1 MILAPAPLACCAIL
15 LGPRLDP
22 RPLATGGDATRIGGA
37 PKLAARRRA
46 VRGSEGIF
54 FGIAG
59 TGGASTALGTA
70 GEDEESRN
78 VLSVIDPELPLR
90 CSPPD
95 VDPALE
101 LPFEE
106 VEPALRRVLLV

>member
-1 MILAPAPLACCAIL
+1 M
-15 LGPRLDP
+15 
-22 RPLATGGDATRIGGA
+22 GGDATRIGGA

-46 VRGSEGIF
+46 FGALEGIV
-54 FGIAG
+54 FGIVG

-70 GEDEESRN
+70 CEGEESRN

-95 VDPALE
+95 VDPAPE
-101 LPFEE
+101 LPVDE
-106 VEPALRRVLLV
+106 VELVLRRVLLV